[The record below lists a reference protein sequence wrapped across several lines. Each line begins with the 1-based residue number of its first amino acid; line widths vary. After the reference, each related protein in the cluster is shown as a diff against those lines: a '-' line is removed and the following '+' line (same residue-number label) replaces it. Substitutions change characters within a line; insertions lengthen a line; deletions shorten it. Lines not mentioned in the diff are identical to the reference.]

1 MLNQEYYNKQTPITY
16 NQYTK
21 FHLSDTCL
29 NIININKSNI
39 KETIKYKLKWEDNS
53 TLQGNLFKTH

>member
-1 MLNQEYYNKQTPITY
+1 MLIQEYYNKQTPITY

-21 FHLSDTCL
+21 FHFYYSCL

-39 KETIKYKLKWEDNS
+39 IETMIYKLKWEDNS
-53 TLQGNLFKTH
+53 IL

>member
-1 MLNQEYYNKQTPITY
+1 MIQLNYFIHYNNMLIQEYYYKQTPITY

-21 FHLSDTCL
+21 FHLSDSCL

-39 KETIKYKLKWEDNS
+39 KETINYKLK
-53 TLQGNLFKTH
+53 